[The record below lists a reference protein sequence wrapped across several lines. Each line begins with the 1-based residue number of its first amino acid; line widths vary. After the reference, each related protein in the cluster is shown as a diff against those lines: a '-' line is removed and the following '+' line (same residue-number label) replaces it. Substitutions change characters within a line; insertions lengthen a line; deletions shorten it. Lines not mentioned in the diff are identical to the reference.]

1 MPGLILATV
10 TPDNTP
16 GGANLT
22 FAFPILL
29 FVVIGVILYLW
40 LGRPHRRVPADL
52 TPVGSAATAPQPEV
66 ARGASVAAG
75 LPTAVGGGG
84 AESAIEPA
92 GGVRKAEG
100 NGTSAPA
107 AGTEGPAAGTSET
120 AAGTTEPSAGT
131 SETAAGTTEPSAGTS
146 EPSTGTPE
154 DAAGTTSSPGGVAE
168 SAADSGTGTSAADSG
183 TGSVAGQDTA
193 PEAGDPERGTTDGT
207 EASE

>member
-22 FAFPILL
+22 FAFPIVL
-29 FVVIGVILYLW
+29 FVVIVAVLYLW

-52 TPVGSAATAPQPEV
+52 TPVGSSATADAPQPEA

-92 GGVRKAEG
+92 GGVRKAG
-100 NGTSAPA
+100 DNGTSVPA
-107 AGTEGPAAGTSET
+107 ADTEGPAAGTSET
-120 AAGTTEPSAGT
+120 AAGTTEPSGTAGP
-131 SETAAGTTEPSAGTS
+131 A
-146 EPSTGTPE
+146 
-154 DAAGTTSSPGGVAE
+154 AE
-168 SAADSGTGTSAADSG
+168 SGGGTSAADGG
-183 TGSVAGQDTA
+183 TGNVAGQDTA
-193 PEAGDPERGTTDGT
+193 PEAGDPERGTADGT

>member
-1 MPGLILATV
+1 VPGLILATV

-16 GGANLT
+16 GGAVLT
-22 FAFPILL
+22 FAFPLGL
-29 FVVIGVILYLW
+29 FVIIVVVLYLW

-52 TPVGSAATAPQPEV
+52 TPVGSSATVDAPHPGV

-84 AESAIEPA
+84 AESAVEPA
-92 GGVRKAEG
+92 GGVRKAED

-131 SETAAGTTEPSAGTS
+131 TEPSA
-146 EPSTGTPE
+146 GTPE
-154 DAAGTTSSPGGVAE
+154 DAAGTTSSPGEVTE
-168 SAADSGTGTSAADSG
+168 SAADSGTGTSAAESG
-183 TGSVAGQDTA
+183 TGNVAGQDTA
-193 PEAGDPERGTTDGT
+193 PEASDPERGTADGT

>member
-10 TPDNTP
+10 TSDNTP
-16 GGANLT
+16 GGAVLT
-22 FAFPILL
+22 FAFPLGL
-29 FVVIGVILYLW
+29 FVIIVVVLYLW
-40 LGRPHRRVPADL
+40 LGRPHRRVPAHQV
-52 TPVGSAATAPQPEV
+52 TPVGTGATTDAPHPEV

-84 AESAIEPA
+84 AESAVEPA

-120 AAGTTEPSAGT
+120 AAGTTEPSGT
-131 SETAAGTTEPSAGTS
+131 VGP
-146 EPSTGTPE
+146 
-154 DAAGTTSSPGGVAE
+154 
-168 SAADSGTGTSAADSG
+168 AADSGGGTSAADSG
-183 TGSVAGQDTA
+183 TGNVAGQDTA
-193 PEAGDPERGTTDGT
+193 PEASDPERGTTDGT

>member
-131 SETAAGTTEPSAGTS
+131 SE
-146 EPSTGTPE
+146 PSTGAPE

-183 TGSVAGQDTA
+183 TGNVAGQDAA

>member
-1 MPGLILATV
+1 MPGLILATA
-10 TPDNTP
+10 TSDNTP
-16 GGANLT
+16 GGAILS
-22 FAFPILL
+22 FAFPLAL
-29 FVVIGVILYLW
+29 FVVIIVVLYLW
-40 LGRPHRRVPADL
+40 LGRPHRRVPAHQVTL
-52 TPVGSAATAPQPEV
+52 VGTAATTDAPHPEV

-84 AESAIEPA
+84 AESAVEPA

-131 SETAAGTTEPSAGTS
+131 SEPSA
-146 EPSTGTPE
+146 GTPE
-154 DAAGTTSSPGGVAE
+154 DAAETTSSPGGVTE

-183 TGSVAGQDTA
+183 TGNVAGQGTA
-193 PEAGDPERGTTDGT
+193 PEASDPERGTTDGT

>member
-131 SETAAGTTEPSAGTS
+131 SE
-146 EPSTGTPE
+146 PSTGAPE

-168 SAADSGTGTSAADSG
+168 PAADSGTGTSAADSG
-183 TGSVAGQDTA
+183 TGNVAGQDAA

>member
-22 FAFPILL
+22 FAFPIVL
-29 FVVIGVILYLW
+29 FVVIVVVLYLW

-52 TPVGSAATAPQPEV
+52 TPVGSSATAEAPHPEV

-84 AESAIEPA
+84 AESEIEPA

-100 NGTSAPA
+100 NGASAA
-107 AGTEGPAAGTSET
+107 AASTEAQAAATSET
-120 AAGTTEPSAGT
+120 AAGTTESSGTAGPPAD
-131 SETAAGTTEPSAGTS
+131 SGG
-146 EPSTGTPE
+146 GTP
-154 DAAGTTSSPGGVAE
+154 
-168 SAADSGTGTSAADSG
+168 AADSGTGN
-183 TGSVAGQDTA
+183 VAGQDTA
-193 PEAGDPERGTTDGT
+193 PDAGDPERGTTDGT

>member
-84 AESAIEPA
+84 AESASEAA

-107 AGTEGPAAGTSET
+107 AGTEGPA
-120 AAGTTEPSAGT
+120 AGT

-183 TGSVAGQDTA
+183 TGNVAGQDAA

>member
-22 FAFPILL
+22 FAFPIIL
-29 FVVIGVILYLW
+29 FVVIVVVLYLW

-52 TPVGSAATAPQPEV
+52 TPVGGSATTDAPQPEV

-84 AESAIEPA
+84 AESEIEPA
-92 GGVRKAEG
+92 GGVRRDEG
-100 NGTSAPA
+100 NGASAVAADTEAPA
-107 AGTEGPAAGTSET
+107 AATSET
-120 AAGTTEPSAGT
+120 PAGAAEQPGTAG
-131 SETAAGTTEPSAGTS
+131 P
-146 EPSTGTPE
+146 
-154 DAAGTTSSPGGVAE
+154 
-168 SAADSGTGTSAADSG
+168 AADSGGGTSAADGATGNVSG
-183 TGSVAGQDTA
+183 QEPA
-193 PEAGDPERGTTDGT
+193 PDAADPQRGTADGT

>member
-22 FAFPILL
+22 FAFPIIL
-29 FVVIGVILYLW
+29 FVVIVVVLYLW

-52 TPVGSAATAPQPEV
+52 TPVGSSATADAPQAEV

-84 AESAIEPA
+84 AESEIEPA

-100 NGTSAPA
+100 NGTSAAAADTEAPA
-107 AGTEGPAAGTSET
+107 AATSET
-120 AAGTTEPSAGT
+120 AAGTTEPAEGSSG
-131 SETAAGTTEPSAGTS
+131 
-146 EPSTGTPE
+146 PSTGAPE
-154 DAAGTTSSPGGVAE
+154 DAAGPTGSPGGAAE
-168 SAADSGTGTSAADSG
+168 PAADSGTGTSAAESESG
-183 TGSVAGQDTA
+183 NVAGQEPA
-193 PEAGDPERGTTDGT
+193 PDAADPERGTADGT